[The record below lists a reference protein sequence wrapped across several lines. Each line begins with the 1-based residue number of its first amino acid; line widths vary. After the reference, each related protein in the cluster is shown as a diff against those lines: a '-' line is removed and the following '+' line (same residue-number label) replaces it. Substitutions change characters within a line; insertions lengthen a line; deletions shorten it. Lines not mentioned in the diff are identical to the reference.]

1 MWQSWR
7 GANSKAPGFLIR
19 RINEMAT
26 KKANETFSINVYDK
40 EGKVVKTCT
49 AIDADIR
56 FGSVRKI
63 MALLDLDDINDT
75 FALLKTIYG
84 AWDQTTKV
92 LSECF
97 PDMEDADWD
106 NVLIKDLVPVVVGI
120 AKASLA
126 KILDMPSEKN

>member
-1 MWQSWR
+1 
-7 GANSKAPGFLIR
+7 
-19 RINEMAT
+19 MAA
-26 KKANETFSINVYDK
+26 KKANESFSINVYDK
-40 EGKVVKTCT
+40 EGNVIKTCT

-97 PDMEDADWD
+97 PDMEDEDWD
-106 NVLIKDLVPVVVGI
+106 NVLVKELVPVVVDI

>member
-1 MWQSWR
+1 MS
-7 GANSKAPGFLIR
+7 
-19 RINEMAT
+19 
-26 KKANETFSINVYDK
+26 KKANEKFVINVYDK
-40 EGKVVKTCT
+40 EKKIIKTCT
-49 AIDADIR
+49 AIDCDLR

-75 FALLKTIYG
+75 TALLRTIYG

-97 PDMEDADWD
+97 PDMLEEDWD
-106 NVLIKDLVPVVVGI
+106 NVYINELVPVVVGI

-126 KILDMPSEKN
+126 KIFEVPSDSKN

>member
-1 MWQSWR
+1 
-7 GANSKAPGFLIR
+7 
-19 RINEMAT
+19 MAA
-26 KKANETFSINVYDK
+26 KKANESFSINVYDK
-40 EGKVVKTCT
+40 EGNVIKTCT

-97 PDMEDADWD
+97 PDMEDEDWD
-106 NVLIKDLVPVVVGI
+106 NVYIDELIPVVVGI
-120 AKASLA
+120 AKASIA
-126 KILDMPSEKN
+126 KIFDVPSDSKN

>member
-1 MWQSWR
+1 MDV
-7 GANSKAPGFLIR
+7 
-19 RINEMAT
+19 
-26 KKANETFSINVYDK
+26 KKANEKFILNVYDN

-63 MALLDLDDINDT
+63 MALLNMDEIDNT
-75 FALLKTIYG
+75 WALLNVIYG

-97 PDMEDADWD
+97 PDMNEEDWD
-106 NVLIKDLVPVVVGI
+106 NTMLNEVVPVVVGI
-120 AKASLA
+120 AKASFA
-126 KILDMPSEKN
+126 KIFDIPSDPKN